1 MAAIPIPMLHELEDP
16 HHQPEDYQRHI
27 EAYLAKIFN
36 STFTGV
42 VDHSG
47 QQDKEKSPLGML
59 LKELHELVESER
71 ACTYE
76 AEDVL
81 QKIID
86 IRCLDKPEEMKTKMK
101 EDYHRFLKKPKQNET
116 RRSERAKK

>member
-1 MAAIPIPMLHELEDP
+1 
-16 HHQPEDYQRHI
+16 
-27 EAYLAKIFN
+27 
-36 STFTGV
+36 
-42 VDHSG
+42 
-47 QQDKEKSPLGML
+47 ML

-76 AEDVL
+76 AEDAL

-101 EDYHRFLKKPKQNET
+101 EDYHRFLKKSKQNET
-116 RRSERAKK
+116 RRSERQRSSRAQVVRQGTKGDCPRAR